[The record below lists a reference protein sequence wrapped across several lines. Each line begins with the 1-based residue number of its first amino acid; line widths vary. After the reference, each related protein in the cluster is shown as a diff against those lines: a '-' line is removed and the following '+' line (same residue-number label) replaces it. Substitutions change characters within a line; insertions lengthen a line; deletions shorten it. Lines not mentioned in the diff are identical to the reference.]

1 MQSLDAWCLDGCW
14 TAAGTAAAGSHGWTA
29 AWLLG
34 WVMVLHSQLN
44 GRIMV
49 GQIMVGPD
57 RRIMVG
63 QMVGCRSSCV
73 GNGLT
78 AGSCTGVPDKLH
90 YNGLKFYI
98 FRQLLSYFE
107 AAMIKS
113 AASAASLAGRKNN
126 KDLKASSFL

>member
-1 MQSLDAWCLDGCW
+1 MAGQLLGCW
-14 TAAGTAAAGSHGWTA
+14 AGSWPGAGPAFSAHLIFFQKILVVAEA
-29 AWLLG
+29 ALAADL
-34 WVMVLHSQLN
+34 
-44 GRIMV
+44 
-49 GQIMVGPD
+49 
-57 RRIMVG
+57 IMVG

-78 AGSCTGVPDKLH
+78 AGSCTVVPDKLH

>member
-1 MQSLDAWCLDGCW
+1 MAVQLLGCW
-14 TAAGTAAAGSHGWTA
+14 AGSWPGAGPAFSAHLIFFQKNLVVAEA
-29 AWLLG
+29 ALAADL
-34 WVMVLHSQLN
+34 
-44 GRIMV
+44 
-49 GQIMVGPD
+49 
-57 RRIMVG
+57 IMVG

-78 AGSCTGVPDKLH
+78 AGSWQLHVVPDKLH